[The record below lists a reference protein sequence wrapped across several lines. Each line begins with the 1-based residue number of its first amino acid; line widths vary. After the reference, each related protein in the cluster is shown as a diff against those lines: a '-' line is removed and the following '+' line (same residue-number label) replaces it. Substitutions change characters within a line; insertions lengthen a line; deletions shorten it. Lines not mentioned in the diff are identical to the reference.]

1 MRLRRS
7 AVGLAAVLLAAAC
20 SRKPATIDLS
30 PKTVKI
36 YGIGRA
42 QRLSAR
48 VLDKKGEP
56 LQAGAPSWSSSD
68 AGVAEV
74 GPGRPRRGQEGREG
88 DGDRHVRG
96 RERAGAG
103 RDRRRELDRV
113 RLAGTFPRRAGRN
126 VPSADVDDSRLDAE
140 GVDHAGPRVVL
151 GERESRQRLRQGR
164 DHVRRAR
171 HDERSSRA
179 SGTSRASARSRS
191 ACAPSAGWSSGRRR
205 RSSTW
210 ARPSTSSSRPSG
222 PTAWPSRRRPA
233 VFRSSDAA
241 VASVDSAGV
250 ATGRKTGAATIRV
263 ELAGASAEATLIVN

>member
-68 AGVAEV
+68 AAVAEV
-74 GPGRPRRGQEGREG
+74 DPGGRVVARKAGKATVTATFEDVSARVPVEIVDVNSIEFASPALSLVGPAGTSLPLTWTIRDSTQKALTTLVPVWSSANEKVASVSDKGVITSVGPGTTNVVARVGDVQGVCEVTVSVRPIGRL
-88 DGDRHVRG
+88 
-96 RERAGAG
+96 
-103 RDRRRELDRV
+103 EL
-113 RLAGTFPRRAGRN
+113 
-126 VPSADVDDSRLDAE
+126 
-140 GVDHAGPRVVL
+140 
-151 GERESRQRLRQGR
+151 
-164 DHVRRAR
+164 
-171 HDERSSRA
+171 
-179 SGTSRASARSRS
+179 
-191 ACAPSAGWSSGRRR
+191 
-205 RSSTW
+205 
-210 ARPSTSSSRPSG
+210 RPSTALVHVGEAQHYQLTAFGPDGMAIPEASG
-222 PTAWPSRRRPA
+222 

-250 ATGRKTGAATIRV
+250 ATGHKTGAATIRV